1 MKTTQLYLT
10 EARPPAATAS
20 LPTAARSEVLAV
32 YEAHYTSF
40 VRLAI
45 LLGNDRH
52 TAEDLVHEA
61 FIKLHSHWGRLDD
74 RSRAPGYVRST
85 IVNLS
90 RGRRRRQAIGLRKV
104 IDAPGVAPSAEEAV
118 LARERRDSVVAA
130 LGRLSGRQRECL
142 VLRHYGQLT
151 ESEIAD
157 AVGVSVG
164 SVRTHVRRGLERLQ
178 EELQTTHQLEG
189 QR

>member
-10 EARPPAATAS
+10 ETRPPATA
-20 LPTAARSEVLAV
+20 PPKIGYAGARGEVLAV
-32 YEAHYTSF
+32 YEAHYSAF
-40 VRLAI
+40 VRLAV

-61 FIKLHSHWGRLDD
+61 FVKLHSHWGRLND
-74 RSRAPGYVRST
+74 RAKAPGYVRAT

-90 RGRRRRQAIGLRKV
+90 RGRHRRHVIGLRKTTWGV
-104 IDAPGVAPSAEEAV
+104 GDAPSPEEHT
-118 LARERRDSVVAA
+118 LERERRDSVVAA
-130 LGRLSGRQRECL
+130 LNRLPLRQRECL

-178 EELQTTHQLEG
+178 QELAGL
-189 QR
+189 

>member
-10 EARPPAATAS
+10 EARPPATAPPNVGYGS
-20 LPTAARSEVLAV
+20 ARNEVLAV
-32 YEAHYTSF
+32 YETHYTGF
-40 VRLAI
+40 VRLAM

-61 FIKLHSHWGRLDD
+61 FIKLHSHWSRIDD
-74 RSRAPGYVRST
+74 RTKAPAYVRST

-90 RGRRRRQAIGLRKV
+90 RGKRRRQAIGLRKIV
-104 IDAPGVAPSAEEAV
+104 DAVPPARSAEEHV
-118 LARERRDSVVAA
+118 LERERRQSITAA
-130 LGRLSGRQRECL
+130 LSRLPGRQRECL

-151 ESEIAD
+151 ESEIAE

-164 SVRTHVRRGLERLQ
+164 SVRTHVRRGLERMQQ
-178 EELQTTHQLEG
+178 ELG
-189 QR
+189 GN